1 MTAPGRLGAIHVHS
15 DFSHD
20 GKDPLEQLRDFALE
34 HGITFIGLT
43 DHAEDLDR
51 ARWTAYVERCAELSD
66 ERATLIPGLEWR
78 FAGLTGLHLLALGLT
93 RWIEPATPSEF
104 IRLTRGV
111 AGLTIVA
118 HPILAHYRVPEEVA
132 AGIDAVEVWN
142 ASYNTRYLPDPRA
155 VRLLRRIRRSRP
167 EVVGT
172 AGLDQHDSRNDRETR
187 VLVHDATGDP
197 LAALRA
203 GRFTNVGRLLRF
215 DARDGFTTAALGALT
230 AARWAFDGIE
240 RVQDLLARTAR
251 RVRRGGRGPES
262 AASSAARGAR
272 RPE

>member
-1 MTAPGRLGAIHVHS
+1 MTTPGRMGAIHVHS
-15 DFSHD
+15 DYSHD
-20 GKDPLEQLRDFALE
+20 GKDSLVRLRDFALE
-34 HGITFIGLT
+34 RGIAFIGLT
-43 DHAEDLDR
+43 DHAEDLDE
-51 ARWTAYVERCAELSD
+51 ALWAELVARCAEVSD
-66 ERATLIPGLEWR
+66 ERTTLIPGLEWR
-78 FAGLTGLHLLALGLT
+78 FAGYTGLHLLALGLT
-93 RWIEPATPSEF
+93 RWIEPQTPSEF

-118 HPILAHYRVPEEVA
+118 HPILADYSVPEEVA

-155 VRLLRRIRRSRP
+155 VRLLRRIRHQRP

-187 VLVHDATGDP
+187 VLLHDASGDA

-203 GRFTNVGRLLRF
+203 GHFTNVGRLLRF
-215 DARDGFTTAALGALT
+215 DARDGFSAAGLGALT
-230 AARWAFDGIE
+230 AARWTLDGVE
-240 RVQDLLARTAR
+240 RVQDRLARAAR
-251 RVRRGGRGPES
+251 RLRHGGPGPEP
-262 AASSAARGAR
+262 AASARAREAR